1 MDVEKMNVYQKLHQV
16 MSNVKK
22 VSQDEASKIPYKIV
36 TWNTVHGAIKDAL
49 KKARLVL
56 LPICTSQDEIG
67 NKTIVK
73 MTIQVVNIDKPS
85 EVINIG
91 EYPGY
96 GIDSS
101 DKGPGKAITY
111 AFKNILMK
119 LFFMEVGKDEESE
132 TTNPAAEY
140 DPEQAKWQGYVQDQ
154 KNKIYA
160 TALKANINV
169 DERIT
174 LIDGWDTNAANKD
187 TIVSL
192 KKYDSNFYAN
202 LINFKKHWSGKL
214 KEAKK
219 KQEVTNGNRPDRK
232 AT

>member
-1 MDVEKMNVYQKLHQV
+1 MEVEKMNVYQKLHQV

-73 MTIQVVNIDKPS
+73 MTIQVVNIDKPT

-174 LIDGWDTNAANKD
+174 LIDEWDTNAANKD
-187 TIVSL
+187 KIVSL
-192 KKYDSNFYAN
+192 KKYDTNFYAN